1 MTTKTLCLVGAG
13 RAGGSLAR
21 HWHTRQSGFT
31 VTAIH
36 TRRGSPDL
44 ARSIDADDASQLQDL
59 PDTDALLIATDDQS
73 INAIAHSLALQSKI
87 DWRDKIVFHLSGA
100 LSADCLGPLA
110 ALGAKTASAHP
121 VRAFSHDHSV
131 FDGTWVGL
139 EGNATACSVL
149 EGAFGAIGGQC
160 FEIDSEHKTKYHAA
174 AVIASNHLVAL
185 ADASYDLWRQAG
197 LEPETAAAL
206 FDSLTRG
213 VLENLKNAKPAQ
225 ALTGPIARA
234 DATTVAAHIHTISE
248 HSEQTAKLYRQLSE
262 YLLKLD
268 LGHDDIQLSAL
279 RQAIEKP

>member
-21 HWHTRQSGFT
+21 HWHARQSGFT

-36 TRRGSPDL
+36 TRHGSPDL
-44 ARSIDADDASQLQDL
+44 AHSIEADEVSQLQDL
-59 PDTDALLIATDDQS
+59 PDTDALLIATGDQS
-73 INAIAHSLALQSKI
+73 INSVAHSLTTQSNF

-100 LSADCLGPLA
+100 LSADCLSPLA

-139 EGNATACSVL
+139 EGGTSACTVL
-149 EGAFGAIGGQC
+149 EQAFGAIGGQC
-160 FEIDSEHKTKYHAA
+160 FKINSEHKIKYHAA

-185 ADASYDLWRQAG
+185 ADASYNLWQQAG
-197 LEPETAAAL
+197 LEPKTASAL
-206 FDSLTRG
+206 FDSLAHG
-213 VLENLKNAKPAQ
+213 VLENLQYAKPEQ

-234 DATTVAAHIHTISE
+234 DATTVAAHLHTLSE

-262 YLLKLD
+262 YLLNLD
-268 LGHDDIQLSAL
+268 IGHDDVQIAAL
-279 RQAIEKP
+279 RQAIEKQ